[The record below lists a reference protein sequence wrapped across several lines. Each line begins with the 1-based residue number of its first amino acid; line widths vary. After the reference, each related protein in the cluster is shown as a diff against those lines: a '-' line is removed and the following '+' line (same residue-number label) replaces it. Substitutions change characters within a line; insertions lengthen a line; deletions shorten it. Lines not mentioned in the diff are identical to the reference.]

1 LISCGTRCENHFCHE
16 SCNSLYNYRLVAQ
29 RYRLVAPTYRL
40 VSQKWCLVAQKY
52 PLVAQKYALVA
63 QKYFLVGQK
72 YALVAQKYFLV
83 AQKCSL
89 VAHKYR
95 HQGHLGALLWPA
107 GWYLEATWEDLEF
120 FMMVIADVAEA
131 CGCFAEA

>member
-1 LISCGTRCENHFCHE
+1 MLYLGLSSFGPPEGHLWATRGSCGR
-16 SCNSLYNYRLVAQ
+16 V
-29 RYRLVAPTYRL
+29 P
-40 VSQKWCLVAQKY
+40 
-52 PLVAQKYALVA
+52 
-63 QKYFLVGQK
+63 VG
-72 YALVAQKYFLV
+72 
-83 AQKCSL
+83 
-89 VAHKYR
+89 